1 MGTLKIQI
9 PLDFKKRCQDFIL
22 AIESKQKAGKPIIT
36 APEERFYREI
46 CWALQKIK
54 TEELRQPTG
63 KPFEIVF
70 EVRPII
76 GTGIPPIEVRQKML
90 FKVQE
95 LGGIKIIDSK
105 SYDSTYGVD
114 FVHIVEVLQP
124 KFNEIYKKYEE
135 LVADLEQRAVPP
147 QKTPLVVLKGY
158 SNKVSKNADPLVL
171 GVNEYSEENLQR
183 FSKIITLI
191 SNQIELDGW
200 NRLTNVVKIPFV
212 TLERSGFGYQEM
224 RSILGSINK
233 IRNEKFFAIL
243 NERPYEEVEQP
254 VFPRSIW
261 SDDSKRIEEI
271 RKEKALH
278 KWLNREG
285 KFKGVSEDD
294 LKNKLV
300 LEFSK
305 MGQNPI
311 ETLKNWKNEIDKK
324 IIPVPDVMKTRI
336 GVESEAGIGYYRTS
350 ASGRIEIGGV
360 EDQPFRLLR
369 SLTEP
374 VGVAKSTET
383 VFEAIREKI
392 KNKSKRGTYT
402 ETLDHRKKVELI
414 KYAIKELQ
422 KNKKLKRCGLRII
435 WIELEKKLVAE
446 PLPEG

>member
-171 GVNEYSEENLQR
+171 VVNEYSEENLQR

-285 KFKGVSEDD
+285 KFKGVSED
-294 LKNKLV
+294 
-300 LEFSK
+300 E
-305 MGQNPI
+305 
-311 ETLKNWKNEIDKK
+311 
-324 IIPVPDVMKTRI
+324 
-336 GVESEAGIGYYRTS
+336 
-350 ASGRIEIGGV
+350 
-360 EDQPFRLLR
+360 PFRLLR